1 MIYTFVACSSPD
13 KAQVNTTNG
22 SAQQSPPKVGS
33 LMIVFNTW
41 NGMIGCG
48 TVTLPWA
55 FQQSGILLGIILT
68 AVACILSYST
78 NYIVLRTA
86 GKDTNFSDTM
96 NRYFPAYGWICSMA
110 AFIVTFY
117 VANILFCQVL
127 SQSLYPI
134 LLFSMGI

>member
-1 MIYTFVACSSPD
+1 M
-13 KAQVNTTNG
+13 NTSNG
-22 SAQQSPPKVGS
+22 SIYQSSQKIGS
-33 LMIVFNTW
+33 LMIIFNTW

-68 AVACILSYST
+68 AIACIISFIT
-78 NYIVLRTA
+78 NYIMIRVA
-86 GKDTNFSDTM
+86 EKDANFSDTM
-96 NRYFPAYGWICSMA
+96 NRYFPTYGWITSMA
-110 AFIVTFY
+110 CFIVNFY
-117 VANILFCQVL
+117 VATILFCQVL